1 MKGTVTLGET
11 YAGSLEQTGARIF
24 WAASAINNF
33 ITIGADA
40 SNAFAEAPPPKEPLF
55 VTIDQQYRDWYQERN
70 PDAPPIPKGY
80 VLPVQGALQGH
91 PESPRLWAQLIDKII
106 LQLNLRPCTH
116 EPCLYYTND
125 YNNTGKTVLFLRQVD
140 DFAVSV
146 EDENTAKQVIQDINS
161 KMTIN
166 VKQLGRLN
174 RFNGMDITQTKHF
187 IKLSNKTYIEKFQ
200 KRHEWLHNES
210 TPLHLFPIP
219 MNADNKYQ
227 QRLEQA
233 PIPTEEEIKA
243 LEKEMG
249 FGYRQAIGELIYA
262 MVTCRADISHA
273 TIKLSQYST
282 RPTRIHFEAI
292 KQVMRYLKHTIDD
305 GIYYWRK
312 EPRTDLPYEAPPQM
326 KNDNNY
332 NEMEVHE
339 RQQNDHS
346 TLFGA
351 VDSDFAGD
359 TSHRRSVSGIV
370 LRLAGGTIFYK
381 TKYQETVSL
390 SSTEAEFIA
399 ASEAGKYILYIRT
412 ILKEI
417 GIPQK
422 MATILYEDNQG
433 ALLMA
438 NAQQPTKRTR
448 HVETRHFAIQE
459 WVERDLLT
467 LLRIATND
475 NYSDVLTKATGR
487 VLFYRH
493 MNYIMGKLQPSYV
506 KFDPP

>member
-1 MKGTVTLGET
+1 
-11 YAGSLEQTGARIF
+11 
-24 WAASAINNF
+24 
-33 ITIGADA
+33 
-40 SNAFAEAPPPKEPLF
+40 
-55 VTIDQQYRDWYQERN
+55 
-70 PDAPPIPKGY
+70 
-80 VLPVQGALQGH
+80 
-91 PESPRLWAQLIDKII
+91 
-106 LQLNLRPCTH
+106 
-116 EPCLYYTND
+116 
-125 YNNTGKTVLFLRQVD
+125 
-140 DFAVSV
+140 
-146 EDENTAKQVIQDINS
+146 
-161 KMTIN
+161 
-166 VKQLGRLN
+166 
-174 RFNGMDITQTKHF
+174 
-187 IKLSNKTYIEKFQ
+187 
-200 KRHEWLHNES
+200 
-210 TPLHLFPIP
+210 
-219 MNADNKYQ
+219 MNADNSFQ
-227 QRLEQA
+227 RRLEQA
-233 PIPTEEEIKA
+233 PIPTEDEIKS

-282 RPTRIHFEAI
+282 RPTRIHFEAVKDI
-292 KQVMRYLKHTIDD
+292 MRYLKHTIDD

-312 EPRTDLPYEAPPQM
+312 SHRNDLPYVKPPEM

-332 NEMEVHE
+332 NETEVHE
-339 RQQNDHS
+339 RKQNDHDIM
-346 TLFGA
+346 FGA

-417 GIPQK
+417 GLPQHL
-422 MATILYEDNQG
+422 ATILYEDNQG

-448 HVETRHFAIQE
+448 HVETRHFAIQD

-467 LLRIATND
+467 LIRITTHD

-487 VLFYRH
+487 ILFYRH
-493 MNYIMGKLQPSYV
+493 MNYIMGKLRPSYV
-506 KFDPP
+506 TFDPP